1 MKSQC
6 SRTFYEQSVY
16 DGYPEEE
23 EEQISSSSHMKS
35 YDNPPLFDEYDE
47 SVSENDEQQKSLV
60 QQESN

>member
-23 EEQISSSSHMKS
+23 EENIYSPSHAKTFE
-35 YDNPPLFDEYDE
+35 NPPLFDEYDE
-47 SVSENDEQQKSLV
+47 SVSEDN
-60 QQESN
+60 